1 LGEGGDKLKAEY
13 LQNNIMKA
21 KSMPDP
27 LLKIH
32 FATTHCQGKYF
43 GGGFYIWK
51 LALTFDRGM
60 IK

>member
-1 LGEGGDKLKAEY
+1 
-13 LQNNIMKA
+13 MKA
-21 KSMPDP
+21 KFMPDP

-32 FATTHCQGKYF
+32 FTPTFCQGKYF
-43 GGGFYIWK
+43 GGGFHIWK